1 MFGGA
6 VADAGSIADETCG
19 GEVVED
25 FFDPGNLVC
34 PFAAEESV
42 DVVDVD
48 VGAVSADDD
57 GGGEVSVPCPV
68 DADNDGLKQWER
80 FCFEGSFD
88 RFLVEDAAGWLEEF
102 CFIFDCIGGGG
113 EEFLLGLEEG
123 GFDEWVLVAW
133 GVVAP
138 EFGFALLSLFKDLPE
153 SVAAVGSA
161 GEGESSVGGGLHGAE
176 DAFDEWLGDEGG
188 FVEDEVGGF
197 VASEVV
203 ALFGASCEYFGVSES
218 EKR

>member
-25 FFDPGNLVC
+25 CFDPGNLVC

-68 DADNDGLKQWER
+68 DADNDRFEQWEW

-88 RFLVEDAAGWLEEF
+88 GFLVKNAA
-102 CFIFDCIGGGG
+102 
-113 EEFLLGLEEG
+113 
-123 GFDEWVLVAW
+123 
-133 GVVAP
+133 
-138 EFGFALLSLFKDLPE
+138 
-153 SVAAVGSA
+153 
-161 GEGESSVGGGLHGAE
+161 
-176 DAFDEWLGDEGG
+176 
-188 FVEDEVGGF
+188 
-197 VASEVV
+197 
-203 ALFGASCEYFGVSES
+203 
-218 EKR
+218 

>member
-1 MFGGA
+1 
-6 VADAGSIADETCG
+6 
-19 GEVVED
+19 
-25 FFDPGNLVC
+25 
-34 PFAAEESV
+34 
-42 DVVDVD
+42 VVDVD

-88 RFLVEDAAGWLEEF
+88 RFLVKDAAGWLEEF

-113 EEFLLGLEEG
+113 EEFLLGLEKG
-123 GFDEWVLVAW
+123 GFDEWVLGAW

-138 EFGFALLSLFKDLPE
+138 EFGFALLSLFKELPE
-153 SVAAVGSA
+153 SVAAIGSA

-203 ALFGASCEYFGVSES
+203 ALFGASCEYFGVLEG
-218 EKR
+218 EEG